1 MNPETYEEMELFFSV
16 MFNAPVPAL
25 QPNYIQSVQGIWNQL
40 AQEFPDMIDTYEQTL
55 EWDALWNVPGVD
67 GSEQRRIILNRLEEL
82 RNEMTV
88 DYWKIVD
95 AGWLQQYLNLQNK
108 AGFGLHQLTADNSY
122 AYLQKI
128 RGRKTVSIC
137 PNRKTGLWIWSDGEI
152 FVVIEGTE
160 AMVMTRTQMQ
170 NQMFLQ
176 MITGPYVIYTLS
188 DPIINWANYS
198 PFRFI
203 SSRNPKNG

>member
-25 QPNYIQSVQGIWNQL
+25 QPHYIQSVQKIWNQL
-40 AQEFPDMIDTYEQTL
+40 AEEFPDMIDTYEQTL
-55 EWDALWNVPGVD
+55 VWDALWNVPGVD

-137 PNRKTGLWIWSDGEI
+137 PNRKTGLWIWADGEI

-188 DPIINWANYS
+188 DPIINWTNYS

>member
-1 MNPETYEEMELFFSV
+1 MNPDIYEEMELFFSV

-188 DPIINWANYS
+188 DPIINWTNYS